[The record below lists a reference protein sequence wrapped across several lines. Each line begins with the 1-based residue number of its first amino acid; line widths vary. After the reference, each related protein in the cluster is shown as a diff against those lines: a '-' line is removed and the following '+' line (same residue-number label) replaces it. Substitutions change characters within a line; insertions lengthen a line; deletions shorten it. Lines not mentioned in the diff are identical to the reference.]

1 MVKLFADFLSPDPE
15 TAWKSAGKSLANP
28 VDVARAKVVKSIDGA
43 LASLEAGE
51 QEPKR
56 GLYKI
61 KADVAR
67 VTIRNGR
74 TTLPIDGRDYNVVR
88 ADRLKAFFEAV
99 RRAVELGDLDSDIM
113 GEPRA
118 EPVISNKRAAWS
130 PERKALQA
138 EKIKASWAKRKAGE

>member
-1 MVKLFADFLSPDPE
+1 MAKLFSDFLAPDPE
-15 TAWKSAGKSLANP
+15 TAWKLAGKLSTNP
-28 VDVARAKVVKSIDGA
+28 VDDARAKVVKSIDGA

-99 RRAVELGDLDSDIM
+99 RRAVEVGDLDADIM
-113 GEPRA
+113 GEPKTDI
-118 EPVISNKRAAWS
+118 VISNKRAAWS

-138 EKIKASWAKRKAGE
+138 ERLKASWAKRKAGE